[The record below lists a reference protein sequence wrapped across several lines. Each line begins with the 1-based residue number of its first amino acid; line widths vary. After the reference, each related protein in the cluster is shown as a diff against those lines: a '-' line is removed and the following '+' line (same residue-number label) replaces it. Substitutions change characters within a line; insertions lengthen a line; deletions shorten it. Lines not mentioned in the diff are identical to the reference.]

1 MDTPTDKSQIGGNKL
16 RDIAA
21 QLETSRGKT
30 AQDISD
36 DQDLLTTMGLTCR
49 TAAKKPE
56 DMKPPV
62 KTPSHKTQAALMET
76 LSASSTSIQEELG
89 KFIQAASAE
98 GDAMTAYYKN
108 NTKTKSVSVR
118 NAAGG
123 PFGINLKLESLPQ
136 GHSV

>member
-76 LSASSTSIQEELG
+76 LSASSILTEKMKSIWPTKAAQYSRHLFGRTS
-89 KFIQAASAE
+89 
-98 GDAMTAYYKN
+98 TA
-108 NTKTKSVSVR
+108 
-118 NAAGG
+118 
-123 PFGINLKLESLPQ
+123 
-136 GHSV
+136 